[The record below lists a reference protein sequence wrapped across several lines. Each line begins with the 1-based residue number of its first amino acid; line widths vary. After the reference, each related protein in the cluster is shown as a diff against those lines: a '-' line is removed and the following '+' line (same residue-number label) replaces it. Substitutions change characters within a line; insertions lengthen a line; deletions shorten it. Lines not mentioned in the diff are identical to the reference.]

1 MTRFDTPLR
10 AMLLTAVAVHGLLA
24 APLAHAEEHAREAEE
39 DASATEAVKWAA
51 EKSGDPVDALAYALE
66 HAHALGHDAPA
77 RQRHA
82 PASRHAPA
90 GQPAPGHHAPAS
102 HHHHDHGA
110 PAGDQHGQ
118 GTLSHFAFALHSVPP
133 PPPRLAP
140 PPPPSLR
147 ASLHEQRHTLVRY
160 LVPERSQAPPLLAS
174 QQPDRSMAFLASFR
188 RPSCLL
194 QPRLAAACLSS
205 PPS

>member
-10 AMLLTAVAVHGLLA
+10 AMLLTSVAVHGLLA

-77 RQRHA
+77 RQE
-82 PASRHAPA
+82 
-90 GQPAPGHHAPAS
+90 APGHHAPAS

-174 QQPDRSMAFLASFR
+174 QQPDRSIAFLASFR
-188 RPSCLL
+188 RPSWLL
-194 QPRLAAACLSS
+194 QSRLAAACFSS